1 MAYAWA
7 AAPQPGRREEPACVP
22 NRTGLPDPLK
32 AGAESLSGMSLDDVR
47 VHYNSPQPAHYG
59 AQAFTRGSEIH
70 VGPGAERHLAH
81 EAWHV
86 VQQKQRRVA
95 ADASVRGVP
104 LNTDRRLENE
114 ADTMGARALRTA
126 PPAQAARME
135 TATPAL
141 AVTQCYGVYSG
152 DKKGDTWTVS
162 DNDNMALRS
171 VGYECREL
179 YATPQLIAAANQA
192 LRQRGSFVRLIQ
204 GPPCPHPSLGALY
217 RAYPSWVPRDQASND
232 ELGKAKDCR
241 DMTEK
246 AEKNRLAN
254 NRGGEPNFA
263 MWADCSKA
271 AQAVIGGRMGYF
283 RDFMVKAGKT
293 SRPQDEVENKPS
305 AFARH
310 LGTSLFRAGF
320 GTKDKA
326 RDLRARYADLAD
338 EEREAFDRQMGINLH
353 ASPDVGEAYLIATE
367 STMPGYRP
375 DPSNEWI
382 YHVAGV
388 VMSDG
393 SDRVTLE
400 GFSLGADSANAASN
414 NVWNFEMH
422 GTDPNRPEQTF
433 HDLHLN
439 QRGQHANRATT
450 MVIHGPGPT
459 QSRPG
464 RTLVRAPSTATS
476 TGLRASRLTT
486 NVQRPTLGT
495 GTTSSRQ
502 PPGGTPVTGTLRR
515 TVLPSLT
522 QTSRPNQNQPTP
534 STGQNRQGQSGPQPQ
549 RSRQVGEQR
558 VPAYVAPGLRV
569 REVSGA
575 GYNCAIR
582 ALLLAGNGSVDETV
596 VAQARRMLVSARLAS
611 AHNMLSLRSPA
622 GRRLIQYLHQ
632 NGRIDATRGI
642 RVYYY
647 MGDGIAHEDVVDGP
661 DPISVYLSF
670 RLRHYYAVVPE

>member
-1 MAYAWA
+1 MAYVRA
-7 AAPQPGRREEPACVP
+7 AAPQSGRREEPARMP

-32 AGAESLSGMSLDDVR
+32 AGTESLSGMSLDDVR
-47 VHYNSPQPAHYG
+47 VHYNSPQPARYG

-95 ADASVRGVP
+95 ADSSVRGVP

-126 PPAQAARME
+126 PPAQAAGMK
-135 TATPAL
+135 TATTVPT
-141 AVTQCYGVYSG
+141 VTQCYGVYSG
-152 DKKGDTWTVS
+152 DTEAETWTVS
-162 DNDNMALRS
+162 DNHHMALRS
-171 VGYECREL
+171 VGDECREL
-179 YATPQLIAAANQA
+179 YATPQLIAAANQS

-204 GPPCPHPSLGALY
+204 GPRCPPPVLGALY

-254 NRGGEPNFA
+254 KRGGEPNFA

-283 RDFMVKAGKT
+283 RDFKVKAGKE
-293 SRPQDEVENKPS
+293 SRPQDEVENEPS

-320 GTKDKA
+320 KTKDKA
-326 RDLRARYADLAD
+326 RDLRARYDNMT
-338 EEREAFDRQMGINLH
+338 EKEREAFDQRMGINLH
-353 ASPDVGEAYLIATE
+353 ANPDVGEAYLIATE
-367 STMPGYRP
+367 NTMPGYRP
-375 DPSNEWI
+375 DPGNEWV

-400 GFSLGADSANAASN
+400 GFSLGAGGANAISN
-414 NVWNFEMH
+414 NVWNFQMH
-422 GTDPNRPEQTF
+422 GTDPRRPRQTF

-450 MVIHGPGPT
+450 MVIHGPGPKPGRT
-459 QSRPG
+459 VVRAPNQNTNAQRPAIGTSSRPG
-464 RTLVRAPSTATS
+464 GILPRTVVRAPNQAINT
-476 TGLRASRLTT
+476 
-486 NVQRPTLGT
+486 QRPAIGT
-495 GTTSSRQ
+495 NSRPGGILPRTVVRAPNQATNTQRSVIGTSSRPGGILPRIVVRAPNRATNTQRPAIGTSSRQ
-502 PPGGTPVTGTLRR
+502 GQR
-515 TVLPSLT
+515 T
-522 QTSRPNQNQPTP
+522 QRPRP
-534 STGQNRQGQSGPQPQ
+534 
-549 RSRQVGEQR
+549 E
-558 VPAYVAPGLRV
+558 
-569 REVSGA
+569 
-575 GYNCAIR
+575 
-582 ALLLAGNGSVDETV
+582 VDE
-596 VAQARRMLVSARLAS
+596 
-611 AHNMLSLRSPA
+611 
-622 GRRLIQYLHQ
+622 
-632 NGRIDATRGI
+632 
-642 RVYYY
+642 
-647 MGDGIAHEDVVDGP
+647 
-661 DPISVYLSF
+661 
-670 RLRHYYAVVPE
+670 

>member
-7 AAPQPGRREEPACVP
+7 AARQPGRREEPAHVP

-32 AGAESLSGMSLDDVR
+32 AGTESLSGMSLDDVR
-47 VHYNSPQPAHYG
+47 VHYNSPQPARYG

-95 ADASVRGVP
+95 ADSSVRGVP
-104 LNTDRRLENE
+104 LNTDRRLETE

-126 PPAQAARME
+126 APAQAAGMKAV
-135 TATPAL
+135 TTVP

-152 DKKGDTWTVS
+152 DTEAETWTVS
-162 DNDNMALRS
+162 DNRHMALRS
-171 VGYECREL
+171 VGGECREL
-179 YATPQLIAAANQA
+179 YATPQLIAAANQS

-204 GPPCPHPSLGALY
+204 GPPCPHPVLGALY

-283 RDFMVKAGKT
+283 RDFKVKAGKE
-293 SRPQDEVENKPS
+293 SRPQDEVENQPS

-320 GTKDKA
+320 KTKDKA
-326 RDLRARYADLAD
+326 RDLRARYAKLTDK
-338 EEREAFDRQMGINLH
+338 EREAFDQRMGINLH
-353 ASPDVGEAYLIATE
+353 ANPDVGEAYLIATE

-375 DPSNEWI
+375 DPGNEWV

-388 VMSDG
+388 VMSDD

-400 GFSLGADSANAASN
+400 GFSLGADSANAVSN
-414 NVWNFEMH
+414 NVWNFQMH
-422 GTDPNRPEQTF
+422 GTDPSRPKQTF

-450 MVIHGPGPT
+450 MVIHGPGPK
-459 QSRPG
+459 PG
-464 RTLVRAPSTATS
+464 RTVMRPPNQTAK
-476 TGLRASRLTT
+476 
-486 NVQRPTLGT
+486 VQRPTFG
-495 GTTSSRQ
+495 TSSRQ
-502 PPGGTPVTGTLRR
+502 GQNSTLRR
-515 TVLPSLT
+515 TVMRPTT
-522 QTSRPNQNQPTP
+522 QTANVQLPTIGTN
-534 STGQNRQGQSGPQPQ
+534 SRQGQSGTQIQ
-549 RSRQVGEQR
+549 RPRPVGEQR

-569 REVSGA
+569 RGVSGA

-582 ALLLAGNGSVDETV
+582 ALLLAGNGSVDEAV
-596 VAQARRMLVSARLAS
+596 VAQARQTLVSEHLAS

-622 GRRLIQYLHQ
+622 GRRLIQYLRQ
-632 NGRIDATRGI
+632 NGHIDATRGI

-647 MGDGIAHEDVVDGP
+647 MGNHIVHEDVAAGP
-661 DPISVYLSF
+661 NPISVYLSF
-670 RLRHYYAVVPE
+670 RERHYYAVVPE